1 MAPDKVT
8 DHKQETQEI
17 QDQPIDMESNE
28 ILNSEITMEELCK
41 NIRKL
46 KRRKAAAEDKI
57 TNELLIYTNQQLKEI
72 ILKVYNECLSH
83 GVYPWNTALI
93 TPLHKKGDKSDPN
106 NYRAIAVGSNLGKLF
121 SSILLD
127 RLITFRHTYCPDPIN
142 QLGFVKEAQTNDHIL
157 TLTTTIDKYVNGKR
171 RL

>member
-1 MAPDKVT
+1 
-8 DHKQETQEI
+8 
-17 QDQPIDMESNE
+17 MESDE
-28 ILNSEITMEELCK
+28 ILNAEITIEELCK
-41 NIRKL
+41 NIKKL
-46 KRRKAAAEDKI
+46 KKRKAAAEDRI
-57 TNELLIYTNQQLKEI
+57 ANEMLIYTNQRVKEV

-127 RLITFRHTYCPDPIN
+127 RLIIFRNTYCPDPIN
-142 QLGFVKEAQTNDHIL
+142 QLGFVKDAQTNDHIL
-157 TLTTTIDKYVNGKR
+157 TLTTTIEKYVNWKKR
-171 RL
+171 VDSEV